1 VSHPDDKTKAFEER
15 AMTRMTGGRALV
27 EMLRRH
33 QVDTIFALPGVQN
46 DALFVAFYDAG
57 DALRVIHTRHEQGAA
72 YMAFGYARASGKV
85 GTYAVVPGPGLL
97 NTTAALSTAYATNA
111 PVLCISG
118 EVPSDLI
125 GRGFGLLHEIPDQL
139 GILRTLTKW
148 ATRIDHPTET
158 GKLVNEAFRQLR
170 DGRPRPVG
178 LEMPLDVM
186 ALETEVALPAA
197 GEPPAVTMPDLE
209 RIDKAAALLAE
220 AEKPLLFAGGGAV
233 TAAAEV
239 LAVAEMLEAPVVS
252 FTGGKGVVSDR
263 HYLAQ
268 SALAGHELWREADV
282 VLAVGTRL
290 HQPQVRWGVDAD
302 LKLIRID
309 IDPTEITRILK
320 PTLGI
325 VADAKPALAALLG
338 ALERRRPR
346 RQSRKEEL
354 EGLKARTLAKLAE
367 KLGPQCEYLQAI
379 RAELPEEGIYVEDLT
394 QVGYVGRVAFPVY
407 YPRTYIHSGY
417 QGTLGFGFATALGAK
432 AGRPDLPV
440 VSVSGDG
447 GFMYNVQELST
458 AVKHGIDIVAIV
470 FADGAYGNVRRMQ
483 KEDYGNRLIGVDLH
497 NPNFPKMAESFGVA
511 GVRTTT
517 PDGLRREL
525 AAALKRRG
533 TTLIEVSVGEMPDPW
548 AHLVLPRIRG
558 GR

>member
-1 VSHPDDKTKAFEER
+1 
-15 AMTRMTGGRALV
+15 MTGGGALV

-33 QVDTIFALPGVQN
+33 GLDTIFALPGVQN

-57 DALRVIHTRHEQGAA
+57 EALRVIHTRHEQGAA

-85 GTYAVVPGPGLL
+85 GAYAVVPGPGLL
-97 NTTAALSTAYATNA
+97 NTTAALATAYATNA

-118 EVPSDLI
+118 QVPSDLI

-139 GILRTLTKW
+139 GILQTLTKW
-148 ATRIDHPTET
+148 AARIDHPTQT
-158 GKLVNEAFRQLR
+158 GALVNEAFRHLR

-186 ALETEVALPAA
+186 ALDTEVALPAA
-197 GEPPAVTMPDLE
+197 EGPPPAAMPDPEL
-209 RIDKAAALLAE
+209 IDKAAALLAE
-220 AEKPLLFAGGGAV
+220 AKKPLFFVGGGAV
-233 TAAAEV
+233 AAGEEV
-239 LAVAEMLEAPVVS
+239 LTIAEMLQAPVVS
-252 FTGGKGVVSDR
+252 YTGGRGILSDR

-268 SALAGHELWREADV
+268 SALAGHELWRNADV

-290 HQPQVRWGVDAD
+290 HQPQVRWGVDRD

-309 IDPTEITRILK
+309 LDPVEITRIIK
-320 PTLGI
+320 PSLGI
-325 VADAKPALAALLG
+325 VADAKAALAALHR
-338 ALERRRPR
+338 ALDRCAPAPA
-346 RQSRKEEL
+346 SRKDEL
-354 EGLKARTLAKLAE
+354 EALKSGTFAKLADR
-367 KLGPQCEYLQAI
+367 LGPQCEYLQAI
-379 RAELPEEGIYVEDLT
+379 RAELPDDGIYVEDLT
-394 QVGYVGRVAFPVY
+394 QVGYVGRMAFPVY
-407 YPRTYIHSGY
+407 HPRTYIHSGY

-432 AGRPDLPV
+432 VGRPDRPV
-440 VSVSGDG
+440 VSISGDG

-497 NPNFPKMAESFGVA
+497 NPQFPKMAESFGAA

-533 TTLIEVSVGEMPDPW
+533 TTLIEVAVGEMPDPW
-548 AHLVLPRIRG
+548 KHLILPRVRG
-558 GR
+558 LR

>member
-1 VSHPDDKTKAFEER
+1 MTK
-15 AMTRMTGGRALV
+15 MTGGGALV

-33 QVDTIFALPGVQN
+33 GVDTIFALPGVQN

-57 DALRVIHTRHEQGAA
+57 EALRVIHTRHEQGAA

-97 NTTAALSTAYATNA
+97 NTTAALATAYATNA
-111 PVLCISG
+111 PLLCISG
-118 EVPSDLI
+118 QVPSDMI

-139 GILRTLTKW
+139 GILQRLTKW
-148 ATRIDHPTET
+148 AARIDHPTQA

-178 LEMPLDVM
+178 IEIPPDVL
-186 ALETEVALPAA
+186 ALHSEIALPATE
-197 GEPPAVTMPDLE
+197 GPPPITEPDLE
-209 RIDKAAALLAE
+209 LIDKAAALLA
-220 AEKPLLFAGGGAV
+220 AAKKPLLFVGSGAV
-233 TAAAEV
+233 DAAEEV
-239 LAVAEMLEAPVVS
+239 LAIAEMLQMPVVS
-252 FTGGKGVVSDR
+252 FTGGKGIVSDR

-290 HQPQVRWGVDAD
+290 HQPQLRWGVDRD

-309 IDPTEITRILK
+309 IDPVEIARYFR
-320 PTLGI
+320 PALGI
-325 VADAKPALAALLG
+325 VADAKAALAALHRAVDRL
-338 ALERRRPR
+338 APKRAS
-346 RQSRKEEL
+346 RQDEL
-354 EGLKARTLAKLAE
+354 ETLKAATLSRLEAQ
-367 KLGPQCEYLQAI
+367 LGPQCEYLRAI
-379 RAELPEEGIYVEDLT
+379 RAELPDDGIYVEDLT
-394 QVGYVGRVAFPVY
+394 QVGYVGRMAFPVY
-407 YPRTYIHSGY
+407 HPRTYIHSGY

-432 AGRPDLPV
+432 VGRPDRPV

-447 GFMYNVQELST
+447 GFMFNVQELST
-458 AVKHGIDIVAIV
+458 AVRHGIDIVAIV

-483 KEDYGNRLIGVDLH
+483 KEDYGNRLIGVDLQ
-497 NPNFPKMAESFGVA
+497 NPQFPKMAESFGAA

-533 TTLIEVSVGEMPDPW
+533 TTLIEVAGC
-548 AHLVLPRIRG
+548 G
-558 GR
+558 GGGGKADVPLTRR